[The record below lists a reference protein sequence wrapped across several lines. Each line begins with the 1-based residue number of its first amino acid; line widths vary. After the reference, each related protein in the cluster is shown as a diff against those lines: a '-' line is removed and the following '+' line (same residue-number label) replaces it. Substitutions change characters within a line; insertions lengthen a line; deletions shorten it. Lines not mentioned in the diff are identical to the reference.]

1 MVLMNK
7 MFATKWRKALLLIL
21 IIGIVAAGALSF
33 GQSALNIIET
43 LYRQVVQKETGDV
56 PFLGKG
62 EKQSYSIA
70 VPDNFTEL
78 TKLVSPTVVNIRAIK
93 TIKMG
98 DAFRQFRKSPFDS
111 KDPFYDFFNRF
122 FGQDKPKDYKQ
133 RSLGSGFII
142 DKQGYIVTNNHVV
155 ENTDKISV
163 ILKNEKE
170 FDAKI
175 VGRDINTD
183 LALIKIETEN
193 ELPVAQIGD
202 SDAIKVG
209 QWVVAIGS
217 PFGLAHTV
225 TAGIISA
232 KGRIIGSGPYDDF
245 IQTDASINPGNS
257 GGPLINMKGEVVGIN
272 TMIIAGGQG
281 IGFAIPM
288 NLAKG
293 IIDQLKDHGDV
304 TRGWLGV
311 TVQDLPEDLADYFGI
326 KDKKGA
332 LVTDVIAGDPA
343 DRVGIELKDIIIEVN
358 GIKIDSSRS
367 LLKAIA
373 TISVG
378 EIVTIKVLREGKAR
392 TFKVKIGK
400 RPDSNKIAKREPD
413 SRNNESGLGITASEL
428 TDEII
433 ERLNLNEESGII
445 VISVDPGSKAD
456 EAGIQ
461 NNDIIKEINHKEIQ
475 SVNDYEMIIKK
486 IDAGQTIQIFLKRIN
501 RGLLLINIEK

>member
-1 MVLMNK
+1 MVVFK
-7 MFATKWRKALLLIL
+7 RMFGTKGRKALLFFL
-21 IIGIVAAGALSF
+21 IIVAVFLGALRF
-33 GQSALNIIET
+33 RQTAFNLLNT
-43 LYRQVVQKETGDV
+43 VYRQVVQKEAGDDIFSSKSDYL
-56 PFLGKG
+56 P
-62 EKQSYSIA
+62 YSIA
-70 VPDNFTEL
+70 VPDNFSEL
-78 TKLVSPTVVNIRAIK
+78 TRLVSPAVVNIRAIK
-93 TIKMG
+93 TIRSG
-98 DAFRQFRKSPFDS
+98 DAFRQFRKSPFDNE
-111 KDPFYDFFNRF
+111 DPFYDFFNRF
-122 FGQDKPKDYKQ
+122 FDQNRPKDYKQ

-142 DKQGYIVTNNHVV
+142 DKEGYIVTNNHVV
-155 ENTDKISV
+155 ENTDKIRV

-193 ELPVAQIGD
+193 ELPVVNIGD
-202 SDAIKVG
+202 SDALKVG

-232 KGRIIGSGPYDDF
+232 KGRIIGTGPYDDF

-281 IGFAIPM
+281 IGFAIPI

-293 IIDQLKDHGDV
+293 IVDQLKEHGDV

-311 TVQDLPEDLADYFGI
+311 TLQDLPEDLADYFGI

-332 LVTDVIAGDPA
+332 LVTDVIEGDPA
-343 DRVGIELKDIIIEVN
+343 HRAGIELKDIIIEIN
-358 GIKIDSSRS
+358 GMMIESRRS
-367 LLKAIA
+367 LLKTIA

-378 EIVTIKVLREGKAR
+378 EIVNIKVLREGNVR

-400 RPDSNKIAKREPD
+400 RPDSKQIAKLPPD
-413 SRNNESGLGITASEL
+413 INNNGNDIGITVSEL
-428 TDEII
+428 NAEIK
-433 ERLNLNEESGII
+433 ERLNLSEEGGII
-445 VISVDPGSKAD
+445 VNSVASGSKAD
-456 EAGIQ
+456 KAGVQI
-461 NNDIIKEINHKEIQ
+461 NDILKEINHKEIQ
-475 SVNDYEMIIKK
+475 TVNDYKMIIK
-486 IDAGQTIQIFLKRIN
+486 TIEEGEHIHIFLMRIN
-501 RGLLLINIEK
+501 RGFMLVTIEK

>member
-1 MVLMNK
+1 MPLMK
-7 MFATKWRKALLLIL
+7 KILAAKWRKVLLFIL
-21 IIGIVAAGALSF
+21 IIGILLAGALSF
-33 GQSALNIIET
+33 SQNP
-43 LYRQVVQKETGDV
+43 LYLIDKLYQRIVHKETGDTV
-56 PFLGKG
+56 LLGKNT
-62 EKQSYSIA
+62 KQSYSVA

-78 TKLVSPTVVNIRAIK
+78 TKLASPTVVNIRAIK
-93 TIKMG
+93 NIKIG
-98 DAFRQFRKSPFDS
+98 DAFRQFRESPFDN

-122 FGQDKPKDYKQ
+122 FRQDRPKNYRQ

-142 DKQGYIVTNNHVV
+142 DKEGYIVTNNHVV

-193 ELPVAQIGD
+193 ELPVAKIGD
-202 SDAIKVG
+202 SDTIKVG

-257 GGPLINMKGEVVGIN
+257 GGPLINMKGEVIGIN
-272 TMIIAGGQG
+272 TMIVAGGQG
-281 IGFAIPM
+281 IGFAIPI

-293 IIDQLKDHGDV
+293 IVDQLKDHGDV
-304 TRGWLGV
+304 TRGWLGI
-311 TVQDLPEDLADYFGI
+311 TIQDLPEDLADYFGL

-332 LVTDVIAGDPA
+332 LVTDVIPGDPA
-343 DRVGIELKDIIIEVN
+343 DKAGIKLKDIIIEVN
-358 GIKIDSSRS
+358 GVKIDSSRS
-367 LLKAIA
+367 LLKTIA
-373 TISVG
+373 AISVG
-378 EIVTIKVLREGKAR
+378 EIVNIKVLREGKAR

-400 RPDSNKIAKREPD
+400 RPDSNKIAKREPNFR
-413 SRNNESGLGITASEL
+413 SNGSGLGITVSEL
-428 TDEII
+428 TDEIT
-433 ERLNLNEESGII
+433 ERLNLNEYSGII
-445 VISVDPGSKAD
+445 VTRVDPGSKAD
-456 EAGIQ
+456 KAGIRV
-461 NNDIIKEINHKEIQ
+461 NDIIKEINHTEVE
-475 SVNDYEMIIKK
+475 SVNDYQMK
-486 IDAGQTIQIFLKRIN
+486 INDIDTGQPIQIFLMRIN
-501 RGLLLINIEK
+501 RGYMLVNILK